1 MPDKQILSQKPLNQT
16 KPTVEKLIILGS
28 GPAGFSA
35 AIYAARAEL
44 KPVLITGIDLGGQA
58 ALTNTIENYPGFPDG
73 VGGYQLGEL
82 LKKQSEKFGA
92 KVVLDSVLEVKLKQK
107 PFLIRTGGEQCYPKV
122 SLLPQVQVLITSMC
136 QAKKNW
142 LEKVYLIA
150 PPVTDG
156 FLREKTLLL
165 WAAEIVHSKKHYSLR
180 GLHPT

>member
-16 KPTVEKLIILGS
+16 KPKVEKLIILGS

-92 KVVLDSVLEVKLKQK
+92 NVVLDSVLEVKLKQK

-122 SLLPQVQVLITSMC
+122 
-136 QAKKNW
+136 
-142 LEKVYLIA
+142 
-150 PPVTDG
+150 
-156 FLREKTLLL
+156 
-165 WAAEIVHSKKHYSLR
+165 
-180 GLHPT
+180 